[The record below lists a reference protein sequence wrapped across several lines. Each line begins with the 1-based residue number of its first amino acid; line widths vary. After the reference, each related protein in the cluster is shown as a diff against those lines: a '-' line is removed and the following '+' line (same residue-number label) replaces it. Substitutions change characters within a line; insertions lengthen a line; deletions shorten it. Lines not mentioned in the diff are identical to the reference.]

1 MISSL
6 STMCLAP
13 YLDAATVIEQVTAGM
28 ETEVRGPRFGDA
40 TFRRYLNIFVIFL
53 YQDMLCC

>member
-1 MISSL
+1 
-6 STMCLAP
+6 MCLAP